1 MTSSQLPQ
9 NNPQS
14 TGLDKKTSAI
24 LAYAF
29 GWLSGLFFLYAGKHD
44 PDVRFHA
51 AQSTV
56 FFGAVS
62 VVNIVLSI
70 LGSLLGAVGIIF
82 SLAGFALSV
91 GTAVVWVMSMLQAN
105 RTGGARTEMPIV
117 GKFVAPYAERL
128 ATAAD

>member
-9 NNPQS
+9 NNPQ

-24 LAYAF
+24 LSYAL
-29 GWLSGLFFLYAGKHD
+29 GWLTGIVFLVLGKND

-51 AQSTV
+51 AQSIV

-62 VVNIVLSI
+62 VLNIALSI
-70 LGSLLGAVGIIF
+70 VGSLLGTVGIIF

-91 GTAVVWVMSMLQAN
+91 CTAVVWVMSMLQAN
-105 RTGGARTEMPIV
+105 KTGGVRAEMPLV
-117 GKFVAPYAERL
+117 GKFVAPYADRL
-128 ATAAD
+128 AG